1 MSNSCMSNSCMTS
14 PCMIGARMMTAK
26 MAARASTPIGRRRGH
41 LRLLVGLALTAALG
55 FSASDASA
63 YRSHGNPRP
72 RAAAVAQRSAEG
84 PLQIVVSIGSQRV
97 YVYDRLGLLDS
108 STISTGVGGYPTPT
122 GVFSVLDKEW
132 QHYSNIYGA
141 APMPFMQ
148 RLTMSGVALHSGIV
162 TGRPASHGCIRLP
175 HAFAVRLYKLTKLG
189 ARVVIATD
197 APAPVEIANAR
208 LFVHKP
214 PLAPPPQAQDRDPDT
229 SLAIAIAA
237 ALEKGSVD
245 ARLGKITAERWQMLE
260 AMPIS
265 VFVSAKEG
273 KVFVRHGFR
282 PLFDAPID
290 IAAPERQLGTHVFTA
305 LEYKDTTRTEM
316 RWQVLS
322 LSPESARAERAYSR
336 IATAER
342 GSSATLSPLAQVPP
356 ATAAEA
362 LARITMP
369 QAAVDRIAELLSPG
383 ASLIISDYGFNRE
396 MRANGTDF
404 IVLTHAWP

>member
-1 MSNSCMSNSCMTS
+1 
-14 PCMIGARMMTAK
+14 MMAAEL
-26 MAARASTPIGRRRGH
+26 AARASTPVGRRRGH

-55 FSASDASA
+55 CSASDASD
-63 YRSHGNPRP
+63 YRSHGRGNPHP
-72 RAAAVAQRSAEG
+72 RDVTVAQRSAED

-189 ARVVIATD
+189 ARVVVATD

-214 PLAPPPQAQDRDPDT
+214 PPTPPPQAQDRDSDT
-229 SLAIAIAA
+229 SLAIAIAGAA

-273 KVFVRHGFR
+273 RVFVRHGFR
-282 PLFDAPID
+282 PLFDASVD
-290 IAAPERQLGTHVFTA
+290 IAAPERRLGTHVFTA
-305 LEYKDTTRTEM
+305 LDYKDATHTEM

-322 LSPESARAERAYSR
+322 LPPESVRAERAFSKV
-336 IATAER
+336 ATAER
-342 GSSATLSPLAQVPP
+342 GSLASISRVAPDPP
-356 ATAAEA
+356 ATASEA
-362 LARITMP
+362 LARIALP
-369 QAAVDRIAELLSPG
+369 QEAVDRIAERLSPG
-383 ASLIISDYGFNRE
+383 ASLIISDHGFNRE

-404 IVLTHAWP
+404 IVLTHASP

>member
-1 MSNSCMSNSCMTS
+1 MIN
-14 PCMIGARMMTAK
+14 PCAIGQGVIGAG
-26 MAARASTPIGRRRGH
+26 MAAPASTPVGSRRAV
-41 LRLLVGLALTAALG
+41 LRLVGLALTIALG
-55 FSASDASA
+55 FSPSDASA
-63 YRSHGNPRP
+63 FRSHDRGKPRP
-72 RAAAVAQRSAEG
+72 RDVAVAQRSAED

-97 YVYDRLGLLDS
+97 HVYDRLGLLDS

-148 RLTMSGVALHSGIV
+148 RLTMSGVALHSGMV

-197 APAPVEIANAR
+197 APAPAEIASAR

-214 PLAPPPQAQDRDPDT
+214 PPAPPPGAQDRDPDT
-229 SLAIAIAA
+229 PLAIAIAGAA

-245 ARLGKITAERWQMLE
+245 ARLGKITAERWQLLE

-273 KVFVRHGFR
+273 RVFVRHGFR
-282 PLFDAPID
+282 PLFDMRVE
-290 IAAPERQLGTHVFTA
+290 IAAPERPLGTHVFTA
-305 LEYKDTTRTEM
+305 LDYKDATHTEM

-322 LSPESARAERAYSR
+322 LSPESVHAERAFSKV
-336 IATAER
+336 ATAER
-342 GSSATLSPLAQVPP
+342 GSSAAISRVAPDPP
-356 ATAAEA
+356 ATASEA
-362 LARITMP
+362 LERIALP
-369 QAAVDRIAELLSPG
+369 KEAVDRIAELLSPG
-383 ASLIISDYGFNRE
+383 ASLIISDHGFNRE

-404 IVLTHAWP
+404 IVLTHASP

>member
-1 MSNSCMSNSCMTS
+1 
-14 PCMIGARMMTAK
+14 
-26 MAARASTPIGRRRGH
+26 MAARASTPAGRRRHH
-41 LRLLVGLALTAALG
+41 LRLLLGLALTAALG
-55 FSASDASA
+55 FSPSDASA
-63 YRSHGNPRP
+63 YRSHGRGNPRP
-72 RAAAVAQRSAEG
+72 RDVAVAQRSAED

-97 YVYDRLGLLDS
+97 YVYDRLGLLES

-148 RLTMSGVALHSGIV
+148 RLTMSGVALHSGMV

-197 APAPVEIANAR
+197 APAPAEIANAR
-208 LFVHKP
+208 LFMHKP
-214 PLAPPPQAQDRDPDT
+214 PLAPPSQSQDRDADT
-229 SLAIAIAA
+229 PIAIAIAGAA

-282 PLFDAPID
+282 PLFDAPVD
-290 IAAPERQLGTHVFTA
+290 IAAPERRLGTHVFTA
-305 LEYKDTTRTEM
+305 VDYKDPTHTEM

-322 LSPESARAERAYSR
+322 LSPESVRPERAFSKV
-336 IATAER
+336 ATAER
-342 GSSATLSPLAQVPP
+342 GSSAAISRVAPDPP
-356 ATAAEA
+356 ATPSEA
-362 LARITMP
+362 LERIALP
-369 QAAVDRIAELLSPG
+369 QEVVDRIAELLSPG
-383 ASLIISDYGFNRE
+383 ASLIISDHGFNRE

-404 IVLTHAWP
+404 IVLTHASP